1 MKAVSIL
8 ALGASLGLLGIEA
21 LRVEKRDSPAVLS
34 LPLKKRTPAP
44 SSKRSLSKRQG
55 EVQTPD
61 INYNTQLL
69 YLVELQ
75 IGTPPQST
83 YVQLDTG
90 SSDLIVETPSSH
102 ICTANTSNPCTNFGP
117 CTSVLLKYREKF
129 D

>member
-8 ALGASLGLLGIEA
+8 ALGASLGFLGIEA
-21 LRVEKRDSPAVLS
+21 LRVEKCDSPAVLS
-34 LPLKKRTPAP
+34 LPLKKRTPSP

-90 SSDLIVETPSSH
+90 SSDLIVETP
-102 ICTANTSNPCTNFGP
+102 TSPTCLRSPPNPCTNFGS
-117 CTSVLLKYREKF
+117 CTYILS
-129 D
+129 

>member
-1 MKAVSIL
+1 MKAVSML
-8 ALGASLGLLGIEA
+8 ALGASLSFLGIEA

-34 LPLKKRTPAP
+34 LPLKKRTPGP
-44 SSKRSLSKRQG
+44 SSKRSPRKRQG

-102 ICTANTSNPCTNFGP
+102 ICTADTPNPCTNFGS
-117 CTSVLLKYREKF
+117 CTYALEVNRDS
-129 D
+129 